1 MDRDQLFSKLDKV
14 TNEIG
19 AGVAAFVG
27 APYMVKVETY
37 QGTPVSSDKPVGYV
51 RVQLPWQTGTD
62 GYNLV
67 IVEPIMEGKGRDAV
81 VSDRLSVEIGFDHF
95 STPVR
100 RNEHKSGK
108 FAYEE
113 IVKLAVESF
122 EAGVRSIETSRKI
135 HAAQREGIKMFRP
148 LFDGQYGIDATFA
161 AVPANQKNVVVGH
174 VMGLDT
180 DDGIVPGMRIR
191 WMRDIYVTGDK
202 CEKAADLL
210 RQLLELAL

>member
-1 MDRDQLFSKLDKV
+1 MDNDQLFSKLDKV

-19 AGVAAFVG
+19 AGIAAFVG
-27 APYMVKVETY
+27 APYMVTVETY
-37 QGTPVSSDKPVGYV
+37 RGTPMNSERPVGYV
-51 RVQLPWQTGTD
+51 RVQLPWQTGND

-67 IVEPIMEGKGRDAV
+67 VVEPMMIANGLNAV
-81 VSDRLSVEIGFDHF
+81 VGERLTVDIGFDHF
-95 STPVR
+95 STPIR

-122 EAGVRSIETSRKI
+122 EAGVRSIETSRQI

-148 LFDGQYGIDATFA
+148 LFDGQYGMDATFA
-161 AVPANQKNVVVGH
+161 AVPANQKNVVVGN

-180 DDGIVPGMRIR
+180 DAGVVPGIRIR
-191 WMRDIYVTGDK
+191 WMQDIYVTGDK